1 MPARPIFRGMGGN
14 TMVKR
19 LLTGAADLASLFA
32 GAALILMMLH
42 INLDVAMRYIFSAP
56 FSNTIEIVSTY
67 YIVAIVFLPL
77 ATVELM
83 NAHIVV
89 ELVAQ
94 HLPKRVAEILISLVG
109 LVSAAY
115 FGAFTWRSWEE
126 ALQKYD
132 VGEIALGNSQIT
144 VWPTRFY
151 LPIGCGLIVL
161 VLLYKSWRLL
171 VGDSSVLE
179 SPDEKERLAE

>member
-1 MPARPIFRGMGGN
+1 
-14 TMVKR
+14 MVKGILSTITN
-19 LLTGAADLASLFA
+19 LLGWIA

-56 FSNTIEIVSTY
+56 FANTIEIVSTY

-77 ATVELM
+77 AMVEML

-89 ELVAQ
+89 EILTQ
-94 HLPKRVAEILISLVG
+94 HLPKRAAEILIAIVG
-109 LVSAAY
+109 LVSATY
-115 FGAFTWRSWEE
+115 FAAFAIRSFED
-126 ALQKYD
+126 AMQKYA

-151 LPIGCGLIVL
+151 LPIGCGLLVL
-161 VLLYKSWRLL
+161 VLLYKSWRLFA
-171 VGDSSVLE
+171 GDGSVLE
-179 SPDEKERLAE
+179 EAEHRKLSE